1 MGFTQM
7 IVGYAGSV
15 IIYSVKTR
23 KMQYRKNIF
32 PHGRTEKLTQ
42 RSGL

>member
-7 IVGYAGSV
+7 IVSCAGYV
-15 IIYSVKTR
+15 IIYSAKTR

-32 PHGRTEKLTQ
+32 PRERTEKLTQ
-42 RSGL
+42 LSDL